1 MKLKSRAFLPLHFR
15 LLNGLGQL
23 LKAAKLPI
31 AQFEEGAVCKAAMK
45 HTGLTD
51 FGDPYYREGLL
62 QLLDSAENDA
72 NLHAIGRFSI
82 HYWIVNNL
90 ANRLLLT
97 EARKRSP
104 ETFEARLIP
113 PIIVIG
119 LPRSGSTFLHRML
132 AVDPANRAIPM
143 WELMR
148 PLPESAAADGKPESR
163 RKSVKL
169 EISFRRTLAPELY
182 SKHYISVDSP
192 EECMWMLGLTFGS
205 LAYWI
210 AAPVYGYLD
219 WYIVQ
224 DRLKKY
230 HEYRLL
236 LQVLQSVD
244 PAHRLTLK
252 APAHTDALEELL
264 QTVPNALLIQT
275 HRDPVTACNS
285 INSLYYTTHRSVTQ
299 DLDVSR
305 MAETSIRHLES
316 MVVRNLAA
324 RDAHP
329 SVVYDVYYERLVADP
344 IGTVRGI
351 YDHFGLNWSDAF
363 QERLQAYVR
372 EYPRR
377 KHGKHSYSS
386 ADFGQTDA
394 AIAKRFAAYSERF
407 GFTKEYARR
416 KLQF

>member
-1 MKLKSRAFLPLHFR
+1 MKLKSRAFLPSHFR
-15 LLNGLGQL
+15 LLNGIGQL

-31 AQFEEGAVCKAAMK
+31 AQFEEDAVCKAAMK

-104 ETFEARLIP
+104 ETFETRLIP
-113 PIIVIG
+113 PIIIIG

-169 EISFRRTLAPELY
+169 EINFRRTLAPELY
-182 SKHYISVDSP
+182 SKHYISADSP
-192 EECMWMLGLTFGS
+192 EECTWMLGLTFVT

-275 HRDPVTACNS
+275 HRDPVTVCNS

-305 MAETSIRHLES
+305 MAEASMRHLES

-329 SVVYDVYYERLVADP
+329 GVVYDVYYERLVDDP

-351 YDHFGLNWSDAF
+351 YDHFGLNWSDSF

-372 EYPRR
+372 EQPRK

-416 KLQF
+416 KLQS

>member
-1 MKLKSRAFLPLHFR
+1 MRAVESAVGVKIPDNAR
-15 LLNGLGQL
+15 IIRNLLMG
-23 LKAAKLPI
+23 
-31 AQFEEGAVCKAAMK
+31 AQFQHDHIV
-45 HTGLTD
+45 H
-51 FGDPYYREGLL
+51 FYH
-62 QLLDSAENDA
+62 
-72 NLHAIGRFSI
+72 LHALDWVDVVSA
-82 HYWIVNNL
+82 L
-90 ANRLLLT
+90 SA
-97 EARKRSP
+97 
-104 ETFEARLIP
+104 
-113 PIIVIG
+113 
-119 LPRSGSTFLHRML
+119 
-132 AVDPANRAIPM
+132 DPAATAGIARQI
-143 WELMR
+143 
-148 PLPESAAADGKPESR
+148 LPWPNNSATYFQE
-163 RKSVKL
+163 
-169 EISFRRTLAPELY
+169 
-182 SKHYISVDSP
+182 
-192 EECMWMLGLTFGS
+192 
-205 LAYWI
+205 
-210 AAPVYGYLD
+210 
-219 WYIVQ
+219 VQ

-305 MAETSIRHLES
+305 MAEASIRHLES